1 MCFFNSDIKT
11 GRNSKTYRMKPEKE
25 YMDQNSFITSSATLN
40 KSLLTDIHVFYNHF
54 YYIDEYDFNDTTPE
68 MMKTIN
74 KKRRSYIFCKCYVS
88 RIKRSKE
95 QLYVH
100 IKLP

>member
-25 YMDQNSFITSSATLN
+25 YMERNSFITSYATLN